1 MQDDAES
8 DNPSAATLQSALLD
22 YYSAP
27 GKYQLTLRQPALLF
41 GSIREI
47 LQLAAGRGTQ
57 STTRDAARLR
67 EASMFFIRAALL
79 YPGAD
84 HYAVLGL
91 AAGGDAPDLKERY
104 RLLMRLIH
112 PDFASGETHGWPA
125 DAAVRVNKAYE
136 VLSSPVLRREYDE
149 QLANLRAQRQAA
161 AAAAPV
167 RAAPPAGRRRDPP
180 ASGATQR
187 LAWALAAA
195 AGFLLLFVLFPRQE
209 AEHLVQRR
217 PAAPATER
225 NTKETPPRDPVA
237 SPTAL
242 LGADRLAAQDVPV
255 GAPARVV
262 PPLQAPAPVPPA
274 TASVI
279 LPAAA
284 PAPAAAVA
292 KLPALAPALVTPRPV
307 ASAAPA
313 IARAAPAEAPR
324 ARPPVLT
331 TAAEQATVPPPLP
344 APLPPI
350 QPVAVTSLPSASVTL
365 PAASAVPVAKLI
377 PSAVPNPGPS
387 LSDAQPVLTQMLH
400 LLESGSGEQLLR
412 LLEADARQ
420 APAAQA
426 LSRQYEQLVKGV
438 RPVRL
443 LQVEFRGEPREGT
456 LLVTGR
462 IRFHA
467 GEPTIGSHG
476 QRILLRAEFVSRG
489 GKVLLTGLSGAPD

>member
-1 MQDDAES
+1 MQDDTDSES
-8 DNPSAATLQSALLD
+8 PSAATLQSALLD

-27 GKYQLTLRQPALLF
+27 GKYQLTLRQPAVLF

-47 LQLAAGRGTQ
+47 LQLAAGRGAQ
-57 STTRDAARLR
+57 STARDAARLR

-91 AAGGDAPDLKERY
+91 PAGSDAPDLKERY

-112 PDFASGETHGWPA
+112 PDFASGEAQGWPA

-136 VLSSPVLRREYDE
+136 VLSSSVLRREYDE
-149 QLANLRAQRQAA
+149 QLAGLRAQRQAA

-167 RAAPPAGRRRDPP
+167 RAAPPAARRRDHA
-180 ASGATQR
+180 ASGGTKR
-187 LAWALAAA
+187 LAWGLAIA
-195 AGFLLLFVLFPRQE
+195 AGFLLLLVLFPRQE
-209 AEHLVQRR
+209 PEHLVQRR
-217 PAAPATER
+217 PVAPPAERNANGAPPRAAAP
-225 NTKETPPRDPVA
+225 
-237 SPTAL
+237 SPTDVVAV
-242 LGADRLAAQDVPV
+242 ARMPAVDVPV
-255 GAPARVV
+255 AT
-262 PPLQAPAPVPPA
+262 PAPTVP
-274 TASVI
+274 
-279 LPAAA
+279 AA
-284 PAPAAAVA
+284 PAPAAPVPAAVPPA
-292 KLPALAPALVTPRPV
+292 AASVIQPAPAAALAKVPAAAPSAPRQV
-307 ASAAPA
+307 ALAAPA
-313 IARAAPAEAPR
+313 IARPAPVEPPR
-324 ARPPVLT
+324 SRPPELAV
-331 TAAEQATVPPPLP
+331 EQVAVPPPLP
-344 APLPPI
+344 VPAPPI
-350 QPVAVTSLPSASVTL
+350 QPIAATSLPSASVTL

-377 PSAVPNPGPS
+377 PSAIPNPVPT
-387 LSDAQPVLTQMLH
+387 LSDAQPVLTQMLQ

-420 APAAQA
+420 APGAQA
-426 LSRQYEQLVKGV
+426 LSRQYEQLVKGA

-467 GEPTIGSHG
+467 GEPTVGSHG
-476 QRILLRAEFVSRG
+476 QRMLLRAEFVSRS